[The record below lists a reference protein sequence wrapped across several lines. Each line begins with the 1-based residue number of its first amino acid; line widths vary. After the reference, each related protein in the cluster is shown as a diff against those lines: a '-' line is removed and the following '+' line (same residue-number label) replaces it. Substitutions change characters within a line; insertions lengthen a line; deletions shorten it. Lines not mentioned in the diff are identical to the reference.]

1 MAAGNTYTQIAS
13 TTLGSAASDIIFSSI
28 PSTYTD
34 LVLVLVGKRTTGGGN
49 LYINLN
55 NDSSALYSRT
65 VLFGTGTTAGSVRN
79 SGQTSITDYYVG
91 LNASN
96 DSVHIMNFMNYSNTT
111 TNKTVLWRNGRAD
124 EATQAIVGLYRSTS
138 AINQITLYTSGSTI
152 TAGSTASLYGIAAA

>member
-1 MAAGNTYTQIAS
+1 MPVTYDKIAT
-13 TTLGSAASDIIFSSI
+13 TTLGSAASNIIFSSI

-34 LVLVLVGKRTTGGGN
+34 LVLVLVGKRTTGGNN

-65 VLFGTGTTAGSVRN
+65 VLFGTGSVAGSTRN
-79 SGQTSITDYYVG
+79 SNQITMTDFYVG
-91 LNASN
+91 LNASG
-96 DSVHIMNFMNYSNTT
+96 DSLHIMNFMNYSNTT

-138 AINQITLYTSGSTI
+138 AINQIDLYTSGSTI
-152 TAGSTASLYGIAAA
+152 TAGSTATLYGIKAA